1 MGKTMRKNRHNAQ
14 MALPLFIWRNVKV
27 IKKMIIMNKNDG
39 VKESELL
46 DNTSSVDMQEGVHD
60 KKDGEK

>member
-14 MALPLFIWRNVKV
+14 MALSLFIWRNVKV